1 MAAYAGAPQL
11 SLRDCL
17 DRRWTAMKTERTS
30 WDTHVR
36 DVFDHTRPRRTR
48 FQQTQT
54 NKGDRRNQ
62 GIIDNTGV
70 IASNVLMSGMVNGMS
85 SPAQP
90 WFRYEPEDLALM
102 EYGPAKEWIGQL
114 ERLVRRIFHASNTY
128 EALPSIYEELILAG
142 TGAGVV
148 EDDFEDVIRTATFT
162 WGEYA
167 LALNGRRVVDTLYR
181 EMRMTVIQCV
191 QQFGLK
197 NVSTTVRSLYDTGQ
211 YDQWVDVMHAIEP
224 NMERDHAKADAP
236 NMPYRS
242 IYWEPHCKGDDLHKF
257 LRKSGYRQCP
267 IIAPRWSVIGND
279 VYGHSPGMDA
289 LGDMRQLQV
298 QQKRKGQA
306 IEKQVNPP
314 TQGPASLADSFIKHL
329 PGQHNTVTDPTGKGI
344 RSLYDVRPDL
354 QWMVADIEDT
364 RRRVEEAFFVPYI
377 LAISR
382 MEGVQP
388 KNQMELQ
395 ERKGE
400 GLLVLGPVVQRL
412 QNELHAP
419 LHERVINRIV
429 EVCLPLWRAGEPA
442 MLPPP
447 PPELEGVPL
456 QVQYISSLAQ
466 VQKAVGVSNIERVLM
481 LATNPAM
488 MQAFPDMLDKIDG
501 EQVIDELADQLGL
514 PNKMIRSDDKVEAI
528 KQQRAEQQ
536 QMQQAAAAAPA
547 MKDMAG
553 AAKALSETNVGGGKG
568 ALQAMLEGAMPAG
581 EEGAPV

>member
-197 NVSTTVRSLYDTGQ
+197 NVSSTVRSLYDTSQ
-211 YDQWVDVMHAIEP
+211 YDHWVDVMHAIEP
-224 NMERDHAKADAP
+224 NMERDHAKADAERHIVQCGDISDIVIDVQCLLAMVDIGREFP
-236 NMPYRS
+236 CLGKRQRGIDAAHAAGDPGLAGRAHRPADAVRHVLGLFHRLV
-242 IYWEPHCKGDDLHKF
+242 EPGGD
-257 LRKSGYRQCP
+257 Q
-267 IIAPRWSVIGND
+267 
-279 VYGHSPGMDA
+279 
-289 LGDMRQLQV
+289 
-298 QQKRKGQA
+298 
-306 IEKQVNPP
+306 
-314 TQGPASLADSFIKHL
+314 
-329 PGQHNTVTDPTGKGI
+329 
-344 RSLYDVRPDL
+344 
-354 QWMVADIEDT
+354 
-364 RRRVEEAFFVPYI
+364 RRNAEEEAHP
-377 LAISR
+377 
-382 MEGVQP
+382 GGGHPVQP
-388 KNQMELQ
+388 
-395 ERKGE
+395 
-400 GLLVLGPVVQRL
+400 
-412 QNELHAP
+412 
-419 LHERVINRIV
+419 
-429 EVCLPLWRAGEPA
+429 
-442 MLPPP
+442 
-447 PPELEGVPL
+447 
-456 QVQYISSLAQ
+456 
-466 VQKAVGVSNIERVLM
+466 
-481 LATNPAM
+481 
-488 MQAFPDMLDKIDG
+488 
-501 EQVIDELADQLGL
+501 
-514 PNKMIRSDDKVEAI
+514 
-528 KQQRAEQQ
+528 EQQ
-536 QMQQAAAAAPA
+536 S
-547 MKDMAG
+547 AG
-553 AAKALSETNVGGGKG
+553 DGGPR
-568 ALQAMLEGAMPAG
+568 A
-581 EEGAPV
+581 